1 MAINYPLFVDEL
13 INKFKLKVL
22 SNEDQIKKIQIT
34 CSSLSR
40 CAFELTGEIV
50 YKSLIAVTYFGNKES
65 LYLDKFDEETIKNK
79 IRVILKMTP
88 PLILIGP
95 DFKHTNLI
103 VELSKNTKI
112 PVVETQHNFQILN
125 LIIGNWIQEKLATY
139 ELTHGS
145 LVSVFG
151 MGTLITG
158 RSGIGKSEVVVELI
172 KKGHI
177 FIGDDSIM
185 ITRMGKRIFGK
196 PNDLTKNFI
205 EIRGLGVLN
214 FQRIFGIEKQI
225 KSSRINVICEL
236 VDMNELDKNSCQF
249 DRLGN
254 KITYNNILGVDIPYY
269 RIPVSQGRNISE
281 LIETAI
287 TDLKLKKQGYFS
299 AEEFIQQISKK
310 KEKK

>member
-236 VDMNELDKNSCQF
+236 VDMNELDKYSCQF

>member
-1 MAINYPLFVDEL
+1 
-13 INKFKLKVL
+13 
-22 SNEDQIKKIQIT
+22 
-34 CSSLSR
+34 R

-50 YKSLIAVTYFGNKES
+50 YKSLIAITYFGNKES

-79 IRVILKMTP
+79 IKVILKMTP
-88 PLILIGP
+88 PIILIGP
-95 DFKHTNLI
+95 NFKYTNLI
-103 VELSKNTKI
+103 VDLSKDTKI
-112 PVVETQHNFQILN
+112 PIVETQHNFQILN

-185 ITRMGKRIFGK
+185 ITRIGKRIFGK

-214 FQRIFGIEKQI
+214 FQHVFGIDKQI

-236 VDMNELDKNSCQF
+236 VDMDELDKYSCQF
-249 DRLGN
+249 ERLGN